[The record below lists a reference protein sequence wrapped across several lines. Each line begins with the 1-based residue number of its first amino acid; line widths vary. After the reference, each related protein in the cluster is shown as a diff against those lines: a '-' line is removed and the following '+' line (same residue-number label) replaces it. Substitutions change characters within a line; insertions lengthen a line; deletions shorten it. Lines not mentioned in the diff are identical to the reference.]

1 MEPSRL
7 RSHEQENQEL
17 DIVLLKDKQAGDG
30 ANKALRHCRY
40 FKTPEMSL
48 PRHCGT
54 SALHKPREPHS
65 MLTDPFRAKP
75 RSQVA
80 VHRAPEAKGPLG
92 LVQDR
97 KPPGRS
103 TGSHFFTLG
112 NRRATESSVRYKLH
126 KHNCFPDIFK
136 TLETTRTVIVS
147 LAQV

>member
-1 MEPSRL
+1 MELCRL
-7 RSHEQENQEL
+7 RSHEQENQEP

-30 ANKALRHCRY
+30 ANKALRHYRQ
-40 FKTPEMSL
+40 FKTCEMSL
-48 PRHCGT
+48 PKHCGA
-54 SALHKPREPHS
+54 SALHRPREPHS
-65 MLTDPFRAKP
+65 TPTDPFRAKP

-80 VHRAPEAKGPLG
+80 VHRAPKAKGPFG

-112 NRRATESSVRYKLH
+112 NRRATGSSVRYKLH

-136 TLETTRTVIVS
+136 TSEATRTVIVS